1 MPWKPL
7 QTRRKALPR
16 TPTAYLSHA
25 IHGRAR
31 LKIPARRG
39 DQAYFTVLAERLQRD
54 CPGVRRVHVNPLT
67 ASVLIEHAEV
77 LLPLGSFAAGAG
89 LFLLEATP
97 PPLPP
102 VGPALRSAAST
113 LDRSVRRTAGGTW
126 DLWTLLALVLLT
138 LALVQVRRGTV
149 LPPAVSLVWQA
160 LTALGVSH
168 LMNGRSGGNGG
179 I

>member
-1 MPWKPL
+1 M
-7 QTRRKALPR
+7 PR

-25 IHGRAR
+25 ITGRAR

-39 DQAYFTVLAERLQRD
+39 DQAYFAVLAERLQRD
-54 CPGVRRVHVNPLT
+54 CPGVRSVRVNPLT
-67 ASVLIEHAEV
+67 ASVLIEHAEP
-77 LLPLGSFAAGAG
+77 LPPLGIFAAGTG

-102 VGPALRSAAST
+102 VGPALRSAASA

-126 DLWTLLALVLLT
+126 DLWTLLALVLLS

-149 LPPAVSLVWQA
+149 LPPAVSLTWQA
-160 LTALGVSH
+160 LTALGLSH
-168 LMNGRSGGNGG
+168 LMNSKNGANGG
-179 I
+179 L